1 MPEATVVLEDGL
13 RLGVITINSS
23 TQNLPLTSMTTT
35 SVVNVNAPLLCLPLK
50 PFDCDKTATGLG
62 VKGFLVGRW
71 WKLDAVVRADYLGLP
86 TSAAACMMQQVVRS
100 GESRLTTPTSVRT
113 SNLG

>member
-1 MPEATVVLEDGL
+1 MVLEDGL

-35 SVVNVNAPLLCLPLK
+35 SVVDVNTPLLCLPLK
-50 PFDCDKTATGLG
+50 PFDCDETATGLG

-71 WKLDAVVRADYLGLP
+71 WKLDAVVRADDLGLP
-86 TSAAACMMQQVVRS
+86 ASAAVCMTQQVIS
-100 GESRLTTPTSVRT
+100 PSESRLTTPTSVGT

>member
-1 MPEATVVLEDGL
+1 
-13 RLGVITINSS
+13 
-23 TQNLPLTSMTTT
+23 MTTT
-35 SVVNVNAPLLCLPLK
+35 SVVDVNAPLLCLPLK
-50 PFDCDKTATGLG
+50 PFDCDETATGLG

-71 WKLDAVVRADYLGLP
+71 WKLDAVVRAEDLGLP
-86 TSAAACMMQQVVRS
+86 ASATACCVPQQIARL